1 MLTRRLVL
9 LGGAAAG
16 GAIQTLMHGS
26 PAKAATVYPLTLTDV
41 QWKGRLTPAQYTIL
55 RQAGTEIP
63 FTSPLLKEHRPGVFA
78 CVGCNQDLFASKT
91 KFESG
96 TGWPSFYTT
105 LPHAVIT
112 KEDRSLG
119 SVRTEVLCSRC
130 GGHLG
135 HVFDDGPPPTGLR
148 YCMNGLALA
157 FHPAKV

>member
-9 LGGAAAG
+9 LGAAAAG
-16 GAIQTLMHGS
+16 ATIQTLMHGS
-26 PAKAATVYPLTLTDV
+26 PAKAGMVYPLTLTDV

-78 CVGCNQDLFASKT
+78 CAGCNQDLFASKT

-112 KEDRSLG
+112 REDRSLG
-119 SVRTEVLCSRC
+119 EVRTEVLCSHC

-135 HVFDDGPPPTGLR
+135 HEFNDGPPPTGLR
-148 YCMNGLALA
+148 YCMNGLALT
-157 FHPAKV
+157 FHPTKV